1 MTFIGIL
8 QIALLFTALLLLIK
22 PVGIYLYRVYETP
35 SPFPLFNRL
44 ESKLLNWCCF
54 KSEDQNWKA
63 YLKSLLIFNLMG
75 IIILFCIQ
83 RLQHCLP
90 LNPANFQAVPWALAL
105 NTAVSFVTN
114 TNWQAY
120 SGELT
125 MSYFTQMVGFTW
137 QNFVS
142 AGTGMAAFLAFAR
155 GLSRH
160 ASSSKDILLGNF
172 WVDLLRSVF
181 YVFLPGAFIIALLFI
196 SQGVIQNF
204 SPTLEITTLEGG
216 RELISMGPVASQEAI
231 KILGT
236 NGGGFF
242 GSNSAHP
249 FENPTP
255 FTNFL
260 QVLSMILIPGALT
273 YTYGKMIQNQKQ
285 GWSIFITMLILSIM
299 GILTVYYFE
308 SQPNPL
314 LQGLGLDQTPGNLEG
329 KEVRFGILGSALFA
343 NLTTDTSCGATN
355 CLHDSFT
362 PLGGLI
368 LLLNILIGELVFGG
382 AGVGLFNM
390 LLFIIISVFMAGLM
404 VGRTP
409 EYLGKKIEGKEVR
422 FAVLSIA
429 IYPLIIF
436 VGAAISVLSSSA
448 LASLHNGGPHGF
460 SEILYAY
467 TSVAHNNGSA
477 FGGLNA
483 NTPWYNLSLALVMF
497 IGRFFP
503 IYLGLSIAGLMV
515 NKKIIQPSTSTFPT
529 QGGLFIGLLIGVIL
543 IVGALTFFP
552 ALVIG
557 PFIEYIDLW
566 QGRSF

>member
-1 MTFIGIL
+1 MTFNGIL
-8 QIALLFTALLLLIK
+8 QIVLLFTALLPLIK

-44 ESKLLNWCCF
+44 EDKLLSWCCF
-54 KSEDQNWKA
+54 KSEDQNWKS
-63 YLKSLLIFNLMG
+63 YLKSLLIFNIIG
-75 IIILFCIQ
+75 IVILFCIQ
-83 RLQHCLP
+83 RLQHFLP
-90 LNPANFQAVPWALAL
+90 LNPENFQAVPWDLAL

-125 MSYFTQMVGFTW
+125 MSYFTQMVGLTW

-160 ASSSKDILLGNF
+160 ATSSKDVLLGNF

-204 SPTLEITTLEGG
+204 SPTLEITTLEGS

-242 GSNSAHP
+242 GANSAHP

-260 QVLSMILIPGALT
+260 QMLSMILIPGALT
-273 YTYGKMIQNQKQ
+273 YTYGKMIQSQKQ
-285 GWSIFITMLILSIM
+285 GWSIFIAMAILSLI
-299 GILTVYYFE
+299 GILAVYYFE

-314 LQGLGLDQTPGNLEG
+314 LHEMPLNQTPGNLEG

-343 NLTTDTSCGATN
+343 NVTTDTSCGATN

-362 PLGGLI
+362 PLGGLV
-368 LLLNILIGELVFGG
+368 LFLNILIGEIVFGG
-382 AGVGLFNM
+382 VGVGLFNM

-422 FAVLSIA
+422 FAILSIA
-429 IYPLIIF
+429 IYPLIIL
-436 VGAAISVLSSSA
+436 VGAAISVLSPSA
-448 LASLHNGGPHGF
+448 LASLHNGGPHGL

-467 TSVAHNNGSA
+467 TSAAHNNGSA

-483 NTPWYNLSLALVMF
+483 NTFWYNLSLALAMF
-497 IGRFFP
+497 VGRFFP

-515 NKKIIQPSTSTFPT
+515 NKKIIQPSAGTFPT
-529 QGGLFIGLLIGVIL
+529 QGALFIGLLIGVIL

-552 ALVIG
+552 VLSIG

>member
-1 MTFIGIL
+1 
-8 QIALLFTALLLLIK
+8 
-22 PVGIYLYRVYETP
+22 
-35 SPFPLFNRL
+35 
-44 ESKLLNWCCF
+44 
-54 KSEDQNWKA
+54 
-63 YLKSLLIFNLMG
+63 
-75 IIILFCIQ
+75 
-83 RLQHCLP
+83 
-90 LNPANFQAVPWALAL
+90 AL

-125 MSYFTQMVGFTW
+125 MSYLTQMMGLTW

-142 AGTGMAAFLAFAR
+142 AGTGMAAFLAFSR

-160 ASSSKDILLGNF
+160 ATSPKDILLGNF

-181 YVFLPGAFIIALLFI
+181 YVFLPGAFIMALLFI

-216 RELISMGPVASQEAI
+216 RDLISMGPVASQEAI

-242 GSNSAHP
+242 GANSAHP

-260 QVLSMILIPGALT
+260 QMLSMILIPGALT
-273 YTYGKMIQNQKQ
+273 YTYGKMIQSQKQ
-285 GWSIFITMLILSIM
+285 GWSIFISMVILSLM
-299 GILTVYYFE
+299 GILAVYYFE

-314 LQGLGLDQTPGNLEG
+314 LHGLGLDQTSGNLEG

-343 NLTTDTSCGATN
+343 NLTTDISCGATN

-362 PLGGLI
+362 PLGGLV
-368 LLLNILIGELVFGG
+368 LLLNILMGELVFGG
-382 AGVGLFNM
+382 VGVGLFNM

-422 FAVLSIA
+422 FAILSVA
-429 IYPLIIF
+429 IYPLIIL
-436 VGAAISVLSSSA
+436 VGAAISVLSPSA
-448 LASLHNGGPHGF
+448 LASLHNGGPHGL

-467 TSVAHNNGSA
+467 TSATHNNGSA

-483 NTPWYNLSLALVMF
+483 NTLWYNLSLALAML

-503 IYLGLSIAGLMV
+503 IYLGLSIAGLMI
-515 NKKIIQPSTSTFPT
+515 NKKIIRPNAGTFPT

-543 IVGALTFFP
+543 TVGALTFFP
-552 ALVIG
+552 VLAIG

>member
-8 QIALLFTALLLLIK
+8 QIALLFTALFLLIK
-22 PVGIYLYRVYETP
+22 PVGVYLYRVYETP

-44 ESKLLNWCCF
+44 EGKLLSWCCF

-63 YLKSLLIFNLMG
+63 YLKSLLIFNIMG
-75 IIILFCIQ
+75 IVILFCIQ
-83 RLQHCLP
+83 RLQHFLP
-90 LNPANFQAVPWALAL
+90 FNPENFQAVPWALAL

-120 SGELT
+120 SGEIT
-125 MSYFTQMVGFTW
+125 MSYFTQMVGLTW

-142 AGTGMAAFLAFAR
+142 AGTGMAVFLAFAR

-160 ASSSKDILLGNF
+160 ATSSQDILLGNF

-231 KILGT
+231 KVLGT

-242 GSNSAHP
+242 GANSAHP

-260 QVLSMILIPGALT
+260 QMLSMILIPGALT
-273 YTYGKMIQNQKQ
+273 YTYGKMIQSQKQ
-285 GWSIFITMLILSIM
+285 GWSIFIAMVILSLI
-299 GILTVYYFE
+299 GILAVYYFE

-314 LQGLGLDQTPGNLEG
+314 FHEMPLNQTPGNLEG

-362 PLGGLI
+362 PLGGLV
-368 LLLNILIGELVFGG
+368 LLLNILIGEIVFGG
-382 AGVGLFNM
+382 VGVGLFNM

-422 FAVLSIA
+422 FAILSIA
-429 IYPLIIF
+429 IYPLLIL
-436 VGAAISVLSSSA
+436 VGAAISVLSPSA
-448 LASLHNGGPHGF
+448 LASLHNGGPHGL

-467 TSVAHNNGSA
+467 TSAAHNNGSA

-483 NTPWYNLSLALVMF
+483 NTSWYNLSLTFAMF
-497 IGRFFP
+497 VGRFFP

-515 NKKIIQPSTSTFPT
+515 NKKIIQPSAGTFPT
-529 QGGLFIGLLIGVIL
+529 QGALFIGLLIGVIL

-552 ALVIG
+552 VLAIG

-566 QGRSF
+566 QGKSF